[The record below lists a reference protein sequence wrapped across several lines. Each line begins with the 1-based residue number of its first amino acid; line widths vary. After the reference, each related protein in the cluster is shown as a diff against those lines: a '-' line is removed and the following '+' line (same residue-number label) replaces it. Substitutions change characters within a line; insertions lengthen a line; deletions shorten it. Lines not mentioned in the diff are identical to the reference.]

1 MYRHFILLFILLIII
16 VYVIN
21 YKHEH
26 FENTIN
32 KINDPNVYSNKN
44 LFLDKDNKHSYN
56 LDNLNIN
63 KLCIQNPKDPN
74 DIVCIRKDELYNT
87 LNLPEFRKHSI
98 CIYDACITN
107 NNVSKLKGHRC

>member
-44 LFLDKDNKHSYN
+44 LFH
-56 LDNLNIN
+56 
-63 KLCIQNPKDPN
+63 PN
-74 DIVCIRKDELYNT
+74 YFDI
-87 LNLPEFRKHSI
+87 
-98 CIYDACITN
+98 
-107 NNVSKLKGHRC
+107 